1 MKCFASTF
9 GSIMSNNYIWV
20 ENLEPFR
27 GLSVQA
33 LQLNC
38 YEYDILGIYSTIRV
52 CHLQAS
58 CIFMSWIKGFSAS
71 PCQPPTKNFHE
82 IQMVKCSLFMEKK
95 GSDGNHTLDATI
107 ILLLV
112 SCHSHHS
119 EGRMETCTP
128 LFNFFPH
135 HFSPPLS
142 YFSAS
147 HQCN

>member
-1 MKCFASTF
+1 M
-9 GSIMSNNYIWV
+9 
-20 ENLEPFR
+20 
-27 GLSVQA
+27 
-33 LQLNC
+33 QLNC

-71 PCQPPTKNFHE
+71 PCQPPTKNFQ

-95 GSDGNHTLDATI
+95 GSDGNHTLDETI

-128 LFNFFPH
+128 LFNF
-135 HFSPPLS
+135 SPTIFHPLCPIFQLAIS
-142 YFSAS
+142 VISAAIMRS
-147 HQCN
+147 DTGARKPLYGGAFVMGAKVELQ